1 MGLPTN
7 SGWLEQAVRHGLV
20 TADQVAGLPVEK
32 LLPTSAGTAVADVP
46 DVQRWAIEFEIHWR
60 PTNESN
66 IGGGLPAK
74 LGRKKAA
81 KVACKV
87 AIPPHLPPTPV
98 RVTLTRTGGIKRMD
112 RDGMVTSL
120 KWVQDAIAAALGVDD
135 GDRAKVMWRYR
146 QKPSYGKTRV
156 HVRVETC

>member
-7 SGWLEQAVRHGLV
+7 SGWLEQAVRNGLV

-32 LLPTSAGTAVADVP
+32 LVPTKSRASESAEP
-46 DVQRWAIEFEIHWR
+46 DVQQWAVEFEIDWR

-66 IGGGLPAK
+66 LGGGLPAK
-74 LGRKKAA
+74 LARKKAA
-81 KVACKV
+81 KVACQV
-87 AIPPHLPPTPV
+87 AIPPHLPPPPV

-135 GDRAKVMWRYR
+135 GDRDKVRWRYR
-146 QKPSYGKTRV
+146 QRPSYGKTRV
-156 HVRVETC
+156 HVRVESC